1 MGRLLG
7 PKGLTLKRM
16 QAETQTKM
24 SILGRGSMRDRQK
37 EEELRGGDDPSYAHL
52 KEDLHVLIEAVGP
65 HSTLKVAAGLA
76 EIRKMLIPPVSYTM
90 SFLFRLHYET
100 VTCLTS
106 CFHNWPLPV
115 LPSMLPYRLPYL
127 FSCLFPLASIFPH
140 FAYHLPSLIFLLPFP
155 PRSLVNQTLLLE
167 STTNL
172 ACQVLTGFLAVLN
185 HKAMGLP

>member
-1 MGRLLG
+1 MCGSSSQHNLVGRLLG

-76 EIRKMLIPPVSYTM
+76 EIRKMLIPPVSCTM
-90 SFLFRLHYET
+90 SFLFRLH
-100 VTCLTS
+100 CDNCHLLDLHS
-106 CFHNWPLPV
+106 CV
-115 LPSMLPYRLPYL
+115 AGR
-127 FSCLFPLASIFPH
+127 
-140 FAYHLPSLIFLLPFP
+140 FL
-155 PRSLVNQTLLLE
+155 S
-167 STTNL
+167 
-172 ACQVLTGFLAVLN
+172 
-185 HKAMGLP
+185 